1 VSRLQIGQLDCINC
15 IPFYHALEEGIIPL
29 EADLVKGPPNR
40 LNKLFLSG
48 KLDAALIS
56 SIEYARNSERCLIL
70 PGLSISAD
78 GRAAS
83 IILFSKLPVTELE
96 GKSIYL
102 TKSSATSEALLK
114 VLFDHYYQV
123 EVEFKTVPP
132 DLDSMM
138 KKADGALLIGDD
150 AMTAHQ
156 RIKDLKL
163 PYHVTD
169 LGEAWK
175 QFTGEKM
182 VFALWVVQRS
192 LAENNP
198 EAADM
203 ICRTLQESK
212 KTGMRHRAA
221 LIEKAQL
228 RSGLPLNVIKDC
240 FETVRHDFNEEYKRA
255 LLAFYDYAYKSGLID
270 ERVKLHFWGEDS
282 E

>member
-1 VSRLQIGQLDCINC
+1 VSRLKLGQLDCINC
-15 IPFYHALEEGIIPL
+15 IPFYHALEEGLIPL
-29 EADLVKGPPNR
+29 EAELVKGPPNR

-48 KLDAALIS
+48 KLEAALIS
-56 SIEYARNSERCLIL
+56 SIEYARNSESCLIL

-132 DLDSMM
+132 DLDNMM

-150 AMTAHQ
+150 AMAAHQ
-156 RIKDLKL
+156 RVKDLKL

-198 EAADM
+198 EAAAL

-212 KTGMRHRAA
+212 KFGLRNYAA

-228 RSGLPLNVIKDC
+228 RSGLPLEVIKDC
-240 FETVRHDFNEEYKRA
+240 FETVRNDFNEEYRRA

-270 ERVKLHFWGEDS
+270 ERIKLRFWGEDS